1 VYLRLHPGS
10 ESGRPDGPHVTGGLG
25 DHPASLLPRSGAR
38 EVACGPVCQASD
50 AGIPYVEVR
59 LADEDMSEDG
69 LHPNDKG
76 YQVMAERLRSLGY
89 EPLYPAKRIA
99 RGLPAPK

>member
-1 VYLRLHPGS
+1 
-10 ESGRPDGPHVTGGLG
+10 
-25 DHPASLLPRSGAR
+25 
-38 EVACGPVCQASD
+38 
-50 AGIPYVEVR
+50 
-59 LADEDMSEDG
+59 MSEDG